1 MKGVLFNIVEDV
13 VSEHLGD
20 AVWDQLLEDAGV
32 DRGYTALGNYP
43 DAEMTALIK
52 AAAQTLDKPP
62 RHVMVWIGQRAT
74 VHFFK
79 RAPHYLKPHDSARTF
94 LPRLD
99 QIIHP
104 EVRKLYDNAH
114 PPDFVCTDHGGAAGM
129 TVIYRSHRRLCGLA
143 EGLIQG
149 VADYYQERL
158 VIEHPECIENRGAR
172 CRFELRF
179 A

>member
-20 AVWDQLLEDAGV
+20 ALWDQLLTEAGV
-32 DRGYTALGNYP
+32 DHGYTTLGNYP
-43 DAEMTALIK
+43 DAEMTALIE

-62 RHVMVWIGQRAT
+62 RHVMVWIGQHA
-74 VHFFK
+74 VVQFAK
-79 RAPHYLKPHDSARTF
+79 RAPHYFAGHDSIREF

-104 EVRKLYDNAH
+104 EVRKLYADAS
-114 PPDFVCTDHGGAAGM
+114 PPDFVCTDHGGAGM

-143 EGLIQG
+143 EGLMQG
-149 VADYYQERL
+149 LADYFHEQL
-158 VIEHPECIENRGAR
+158 SLEHPECVENGGAR
-172 CRFELRF
+172 CRFELCF